1 MLGYK
6 NYCMVY
12 LRSKSKYL
20 IVFHKLRLNYYSSKL
35 NLLFGPQSSLPSYI
49 NNFFKPTIYIYKKKK
64 FKEETMDIPFAQVL
78 VSI

>member
-49 NNFFKPTIYIYKKKK
+49 NNFFKPTYIYIYKKK
-64 FKEETMDIPFAQVL
+64 I
-78 VSI
+78 